1 MFLLPDQQLRRAD
14 RVMRQRLVPYVHETL
29 SHCQLRAFANEGEP
43 EQSAD
48 FLARVR
54 ENKVDFLDFM
64 VPGAWGTIWGTTWF
78 EVRGRI
84 DRESVKGRAVEL
96 VVDLG
101 WKRHRGP
108 GFQAEGLCYR
118 PDGSVIKAV
127 NPDNCWI
134 PLIDANGVANVELD
148 DAGRFTVYVEA
159 ASNPLVEA
167 DLPFAPM
174 NLGERADGRPSDYV
188 LTTMDVCA
196 FNQNVFDYL
205 MDLETVTSLMRE
217 LKDDDPRYWQ
227 LAKALQRSLNT
238 YDERDIAGT
247 LEPAKEKLAGVLS
260 EPAYSSVIHD
270 KDLSRNA
277 ILLYGYSDG
286 GGGPTREMVARIRR
300 DHDLAG
306 APSIDFGT
314 PDELF
319 DRVRHDIVDEAPDE
333 TPVFKGELYLE
344 LHRATLTSQ
353 QEMKRGCRREEN
365 LLRTTEYLCAA
376 ASVFNPE
383 YRYPREELDGIWK
396 TLLLNQFHDI
406 LPGSAIAWVHRQARA
421 DYVRD
426 IARLRDIAA
435 EAGASIASARD
446 DADMRSNAAIV
457 PYTAKNGDS
466 WIARTAAVGTQ
477 DDDANGTDA
486 VADESTIATTCDDG
500 RIILDNGL
508 LRAIIAPDGT
518 VRSLIDL
525 DNGHELVP
533 DGSGIGHYE
542 LLRDE
547 PYEWDAWDIQRDA
560 FLSAEGI
567 DDSHVERVTETKR
580 GGATVHVSSTA
591 DGVSIDACIT
601 LRPKSKSLEFRTK
614 VDWRASERFLKVDI
628 PIAIQAD
635 RAQYECQYG
644 MVERPIQKNTRS
656 DEAKYESCTHRFV
669 RVADAGYAAAVV
681 NASTYGS
688 DVSPIHRNTA
698 SGPVRGTMIRLSL
711 LSSPL
716 YPDPNTDKGVHE
728 FAWNVVADASMPAV
742 LDEANR
748 LNAAVLPA
756 VPAFDPLA
764 QLNPVDG
771 VMVLDWVKLADD
783 GSGDLILRVYEAV
796 GGEAHARLAV
806 NAALGKATVRECS
819 IMEDARLDAELPAA
833 FADGDPS
840 VARTAQGAMLSL
852 HPFQLATLRVSC
864 GSDGGNT
871 DGNESGSLR

>member
-1 MFLLPDQQLRRAD
+1 MCTKHYRIVSYAL
-14 RVMRQRLVPYVHETL
+14 
-29 SHCQLRAFANEGEP
+29 FANEGEP

-159 ASNPLVEA
+159 ASNPPVEA

-457 PYTAKNGDS
+457 PYTAKNGDL
-466 WIARTAAVGTQ
+466 WIACTAAVGTQ

-525 DNGHELVP
+525 DMDTNWCPTAVE
-533 DGSGIGHYE
+533 SGITS
-542 LLRDE
+542 
-547 PYEWDAWDIQRDA
+547 
-560 FLSAEGI
+560 FSAT
-567 DDSHVERVTETKR
+567 SHTSGTH
-580 GGATVHVSSTA
+580 GTSSA
-591 DGVSIDACIT
+591 MPSSA
-601 LRPKSKSLEFRTK
+601 PK
-614 VDWRASERFLKVDI
+614 
-628 PIAIQAD
+628 
-635 RAQYECQYG
+635 
-644 MVERPIQKNTRS
+644 
-656 DEAKYESCTHRFV
+656 
-669 RVADAGYAAAVV
+669 
-681 NASTYGS
+681 
-688 DVSPIHRNTA
+688 
-698 SGPVRGTMIRLSL
+698 
-711 LSSPL
+711 
-716 YPDPNTDKGVHE
+716 
-728 FAWNVVADASMPAV
+728 ASMT
-742 LDEANR
+742 R
-748 LNAAVLPA
+748 
-756 VPAFDPLA
+756 
-764 QLNPVDG
+764 
-771 VMVLDWVKLADD
+771 MW
-783 GSGDLILRVYEAV
+783 
-796 GGEAHARLAV
+796 
-806 NAALGKATVRECS
+806 
-819 IMEDARLDAELPAA
+819 
-833 FADGDPS
+833 
-840 VARTAQGAMLSL
+840 
-852 HPFQLATLRVSC
+852 
-864 GSDGGNT
+864 
-871 DGNESGSLR
+871 NE

>member
-333 TPVFKGELYLE
+333 TLVFKGELYLE

-457 PYTAKNGDS
+457 PYTAKNGDL
-466 WIARTAAVGTQ
+466 WIACTAAVGTQ

-601 LRPKSKSLEFRTK
+601 LRAKSKSLEFRTK

-628 PIAIQAD
+628 PMAIQAD

-871 DGNESGSLR
+871 DGNESRSLR

>member
-1 MFLLPDQQLRRAD
+1 MCTKHYRIVSYAL
-14 RVMRQRLVPYVHETL
+14 
-29 SHCQLRAFANEGEP
+29 FANEGEP

-306 APSIDFGT
+306 TPSIDFGT

-344 LHRATLTSQ
+344 LHRATLASQ

-435 EAGASIASARD
+435 EAGASIASVRD

-518 VRSLIDL
+518 VCSLIDL

-580 GGATVHVSSTA
+580 GGATVHVSSTT

-601 LRPKSKSLEFRTK
+601 LRAKSKSLEFRTK

-628 PIAIQAD
+628 PMAIQAD

-871 DGNESGSLR
+871 DGNESRSLR

>member
-1 MFLLPDQQLRRAD
+1 
-14 RVMRQRLVPYVHETL
+14 MRQRLVPYVHETL

-84 DRESVKGRAVEL
+84 DRELVKGRAVEL

-376 ASVFNPE
+376 ASVFNPK

-466 WIARTAAVGTQ
+466 WIARTAAVRTQ

-628 PIAIQAD
+628 PMAIQAD

-871 DGNESGSLR
+871 DGNKSGSLR

>member
-1 MFLLPDQQLRRAD
+1 
-14 RVMRQRLVPYVHETL
+14 MRQRLVPYVHETL

-48 FLARVR
+48 FLARVK

-134 PLIDANGVANVELD
+134 PLIDANGVAKVELD

-174 NLGERADGRPSDYV
+174 DLEERADGRPSDYV

-628 PIAIQAD
+628 PMAIQAD

>member
-1 MFLLPDQQLRRAD
+1 
-14 RVMRQRLVPYVHETL
+14 
-29 SHCQLRAFANEGEP
+29 
-43 EQSAD
+43 
-48 FLARVR
+48 
-54 ENKVDFLDFM
+54 M
-64 VPGAWGTIWGTTWF
+64 VPGGTIWGTTWF

-457 PYTAKNGDS
+457 PYTAKNGDL
-466 WIARTAAVGTQ
+466 WIACTAAVGTQ

-525 DNGHELVP
+525 DNGHELVS

-580 GGATVHVSSTA
+580 GGATVHVSSTT

-601 LRPKSKSLEFRTK
+601 LRAKSKSLEFRTK

-628 PIAIQAD
+628 PMAIQAD

>member
-48 FLARVR
+48 FLARVK

-306 APSIDFGT
+306 TPSIDFGT

-435 EAGASIASARD
+435 EAGASIASVRD

-580 GGATVHVSSTA
+580 GGATVHVSSTT

-601 LRPKSKSLEFRTK
+601 LRAKSKSLEFRTK

-628 PIAIQAD
+628 PMAIQAD

>member
-1 MFLLPDQQLRRAD
+1 
-14 RVMRQRLVPYVHETL
+14 MRQRLVPYVHETL

-48 FLARVR
+48 FLARVK

-591 DGVSIDACIT
+591 DGVSINTCIT

-628 PIAIQAD
+628 PMAIQAD

-871 DGNESGSLR
+871 DGNESRSLR

>member
-1 MFLLPDQQLRRAD
+1 M
-14 RVMRQRLVPYVHETL
+14 
-29 SHCQLRAFANEGEP
+29 G
-43 EQSAD
+43 
-48 FLARVR
+48 
-54 ENKVDFLDFM
+54 
-64 VPGAWGTIWGTTWF
+64 
-78 EVRGRI
+78 
-84 DRESVKGRAVEL
+84 
-96 VVDLG
+96 
-101 WKRHRGP
+101 
-108 GFQAEGLCYR
+108 
-118 PDGSVIKAV
+118 
-127 NPDNCWI
+127 
-134 PLIDANGVANVELD
+134 
-148 DAGRFTVYVEA
+148 
-159 ASNPLVEA
+159 
-167 DLPFAPM
+167 
-174 NLGERADGRPSDYV
+174 
-188 LTTMDVCA
+188 
-196 FNQNVFDYL
+196 
-205 MDLETVTSLMRE
+205 
-217 LKDDDPRYWQ
+217 
-227 LAKALQRSLNT
+227 
-238 YDERDIAGT
+238 
-247 LEPAKEKLAGVLS
+247 
-260 EPAYSSVIHD
+260 
-270 KDLSRNA
+270 
-277 ILLYGYSDG
+277 
-286 GGGPTREMVARIRR
+286 
-300 DHDLAG
+300 
-306 APSIDFGT
+306 
-314 PDELF
+314 
-319 DRVRHDIVDEAPDE
+319 
-333 TPVFKGELYLE
+333 
-344 LHRATLTSQ
+344 
-353 QEMKRGCRREEN
+353 
-365 LLRTTEYLCAA
+365 
-376 ASVFNPE
+376 
-383 YRYPREELDGIWK
+383 
-396 TLLLNQFHDI
+396 LNQFHDI

-435 EAGASIASARD
+435 EAGASIASVRD

-580 GGATVHVSSTA
+580 GGATVHVSSTT

-601 LRPKSKSLEFRTK
+601 LRAKSKSLEFRTK

-628 PIAIQAD
+628 PMAIQAD

-688 DVSPIHRNTA
+688 DVSPIQRNTA

-756 VPAFDPLA
+756 MPAFDPLA

>member
-1 MFLLPDQQLRRAD
+1 
-14 RVMRQRLVPYVHETL
+14 
-29 SHCQLRAFANEGEP
+29 
-43 EQSAD
+43 
-48 FLARVR
+48 
-54 ENKVDFLDFM
+54 M
-64 VPGAWGTIWGTTWF
+64 VPGGTIWGTTWF

-580 GGATVHVSSTA
+580 GGATVHVSSTT

-601 LRPKSKSLEFRTK
+601 LRAKSKSLEFRTK

-628 PIAIQAD
+628 PMAIQAD

>member
-1 MFLLPDQQLRRAD
+1 MPVSGKTKWIFSTSWF
-14 RVMRQRLVPYVHETL
+14 LVP
-29 SHCQLRAFANEGEP
+29 G
-43 EQSAD
+43 
-48 FLARVR
+48 
-54 ENKVDFLDFM
+54 
-64 VPGAWGTIWGTTWF
+64 GTIWGTTWF

-174 NLGERADGRPSDYV
+174 DLEERADGRPSDYV

-306 APSIDFGT
+306 TPSIDFGT

-435 EAGASIASARD
+435 EAGASIASVRD

-628 PIAIQAD
+628 PMAIQAD

>member
-1 MFLLPDQQLRRAD
+1 
-14 RVMRQRLVPYVHETL
+14 
-29 SHCQLRAFANEGEP
+29 
-43 EQSAD
+43 
-48 FLARVR
+48 
-54 ENKVDFLDFM
+54 M
-64 VPGAWGTIWGTTWF
+64 VPGGTIWGTTWF

-457 PYTAKNGDS
+457 PYTAKNGDL
-466 WIARTAAVGTQ
+466 WIACTAAVGTQ

-580 GGATVHVSSTA
+580 GGATVHVSSTT

-601 LRPKSKSLEFRTK
+601 LRAKSKSLEFRTK

-628 PIAIQAD
+628 PMAIQAD

>member
-1 MFLLPDQQLRRAD
+1 
-14 RVMRQRLVPYVHETL
+14 
-29 SHCQLRAFANEGEP
+29 
-43 EQSAD
+43 
-48 FLARVR
+48 
-54 ENKVDFLDFM
+54 M
-64 VPGAWGTIWGTTWF
+64 VPGGTIWGTTWF

-383 YRYPREELDGIWK
+383 YRYLREELDGIWK

-435 EAGASIASARD
+435 EAGASIASVRD

-580 GGATVHVSSTA
+580 GGATVHVSSTT

-601 LRPKSKSLEFRTK
+601 LRAKSKSLEFRTK

-628 PIAIQAD
+628 PMAIQAD

-871 DGNESGSLR
+871 DGNESRSLR

>member
-1 MFLLPDQQLRRAD
+1 
-14 RVMRQRLVPYVHETL
+14 
-29 SHCQLRAFANEGEP
+29 
-43 EQSAD
+43 
-48 FLARVR
+48 
-54 ENKVDFLDFM
+54 M
-64 VPGAWGTIWGTTWF
+64 VPGGTIWGTTWF

-466 WIARTAAVGTQ
+466 WIARTAAVETQ

-533 DGSGIGHYE
+533 DGSGIGYYE

-591 DGVSIDACIT
+591 DGVSINTCIT

-628 PIAIQAD
+628 PMAIQAD

>member
-383 YRYPREELDGIWK
+383 YRYPRKELDGIWK

-457 PYTAKNGDS
+457 PYTAKNGDL
-466 WIARTAAVGTQ
+466 WIACTAAVGTQ

-601 LRPKSKSLEFRTK
+601 LRAKSKSLEFRTK

-628 PIAIQAD
+628 PMAIQAD

-806 NAALGKATVRECS
+806 TAALGKATVRECS

-871 DGNESGSLR
+871 DGNESRSLR